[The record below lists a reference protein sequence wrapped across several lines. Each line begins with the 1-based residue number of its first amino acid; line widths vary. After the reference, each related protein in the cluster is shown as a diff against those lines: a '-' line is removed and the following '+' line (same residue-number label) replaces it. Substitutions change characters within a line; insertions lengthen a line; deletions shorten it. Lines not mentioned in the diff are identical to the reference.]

1 MRFTSLVIELI
12 RARPRLVIW
21 IVVLLQAALWLM
33 LPLALYGSPPGDVA
47 TVLAYGREYQ
57 VGTYL
62 GPPLAFWLADIAFR
76 AAGNHMF
83 GVYLL
88 AQLCSI
94 ATFWT
99 LYLLARAIVGG
110 QQAVLAVLL
119 TMTVT
124 AFSSPSV
131 EFGPLV
137 LARPL
142 WALLLLHSWQLIGQ
156 NRRNAWFAWSID
168 AGLLLLTTP
177 AAIGLL
183 LLVAGFAFATER
195 GRRMLLASFD
205 PAFALLVIVVLVLPY
220 MIWLIRADT
229 LGSLQWPAIADL
241 GARAVHWLEL
251 LGGLLAAISGI
262 ALLVVINSGWFGRSA
277 EDAPIIFRPPVEPLA
292 RDFVYFF
299 AIGPALAGSLISGL
313 FDLDR
318 VAGGAGVALSMSG
331 LAVIVATGD
340 LVHLRRQRVLR
351 LVWAAAVV
359 APALAVIGSTLLL
372 PWTGSSEVATSLP
385 ATAIAHFFG
394 DSFERRTNQP
404 LRAVTGDA
412 QLATLI
418 SLDAAR
424 PHLLLEAAPERT
436 PWLTPAK
443 FNQTGGVVVWRASD
457 TVGTPPADIAR
468 RFPGLVPEVPRA
480 FEWPV
485 TGRQPLL
492 RIGWAIVRP
501 KAP

>member
-1 MRFTSLVIELI
+1 MRFTSLIIELI
-12 RARPRLVIW
+12 RARPRLVVW
-21 IVVLLQAALWLM
+21 LVVLFQAALWL
-33 LPLALYGSPPGDVA
+33 LVPLLLYRSPPDDLA

-57 VGTYL
+57 VGTGL

-76 AAGNHMF
+76 AAGNHVI

-88 AQLCSI
+88 AQLCGV

-99 LYLLARAIVGG
+99 LYLLSRAVVGG

-119 TMTVT
+119 TMTVVV
-124 AFSSPSV
+124 FSSPGV

-156 NRRNAWFAWSID
+156 NRRNAWFAWSIE

-183 LLVAGFAFATER
+183 ILVIGFALATAR
-195 GRRMLLASFD
+195 GRRMLRSFD
-205 PAFALLVIVVLVLPY
+205 PLFALLVIVVLALPY
-220 MIWLIRADT
+220 LIWLIRADT
-229 LGSLQWPAIADL
+229 LALPPWPAIAEL
-241 GARAVHWLEL
+241 SGRALHWAGL
-251 LGGLLAAISGI
+251 LGGLLFAISGI
-262 ALLVVINSGWFGRSA
+262 VLLAVLNSGWFARKP
-277 EDAPIIFRPPVEPLA
+277 EDAPIIYRPPVDPLA

-299 AIGPALAGSLISGL
+299 AIAPALAGSLISGL

-318 VAGGAGVALSMSG
+318 VAGGAGVALLMSG
-331 LAVIVATGD
+331 LAVIVAAGD
-340 LVHLRRQRVLR
+340 LIALRRQRVLR
-351 LVWAAAVV
+351 TVWAAAIVV
-359 APALAVIGSTLLL
+359 PALAVIVTTLFL
-372 PWTGSSEVATSLP
+372 PWAGSAEVTTSLP
-385 ATAIAHFFG
+385 ATAIARFFG

-412 QLATLI
+412 QLAALI
-418 SLDAAR
+418 SLDAGR
-424 PHLLLEAAPERT
+424 PHLFLETAPERT
-436 PWLTPAK
+436 PWLTLAK

-457 TVGTPPADIAR
+457 TAGTPPADIAQ

-480 FEWPV
+480 FERLV
-485 TGRQPLL
+485 VGRQPLL
-492 RIGWAIVRP
+492 RIGWGIVRP